1 MNTLACVL
9 QSNNPMHVLVFK
21 HAVKQSKT
29 VYLQFTVTVHARVAE
44 TLVAR
49 AHTALNWPS
58 HPLWMAI
65 KDKRNS
71 FFFADTSAKSATH
84 TCTVIMATL
93 YQCTL
98 RPHASSKMRCFG
110 FVVWIRVGSIK

>member
-9 QSNNPMHVLVFK
+9 KSNNPMHVLVFK

-71 FFFADTSAKSATH
+71 FFLLTPVQNQQHTH
-84 TCTVIMATL
+84 APLSWLHYTNAHYGHMPL
-93 YQCTL
+93 Q
-98 RPHASSKMRCFG
+98 RCDVLGSLFG
-110 FVVWIRVGSIK
+110 